1 MKFRTKNRKFIL
13 AIIISALLPVN
24 VVQASSSTPVKVL
37 ASKSLSGNRERV
49 FNSGETAM
57 SEYLWSA
64 SFPTKMKLTK
74 DYSGYSGKVLIKFKN
89 LATGEDQYDARINVA
104 LWSVGGKKVDD
115 RTLYDW
121 SPVSS
126 STDFEFPIYGFDGVK
141 KGKYIWVITTSSSK
155 YEGESE
161 IKVPVSIS

>member
-1 MKFRTKNRKFIL
+1 
-13 AIIISALLPVN
+13 
-24 VVQASSSTPVKVL
+24 
-37 ASKSLSGNRERV
+37 
-49 FNSGETAM
+49 
-57 SEYLWSA
+57 
-64 SFPTKMKLTK
+64 MKLTK